1 MARAVALAI
10 TCITIIT
17 CGLFLL
23 HPWWFPRPI
32 STVAPAIDAQ
42 FTTTFIVCG
51 ILFALAQ
58 LTLAYFA
65 WRYREGRSN
74 AQVTFSR
81 GNRSLESAWALMVAV
96 LFLGLGWTGYRLWAR
111 FPFQGP
117 APGAIRVEVW
127 GEQFA
132 WYFRYPG
139 PDGQFGPIHPDRMH
153 DSMGNPL
160 GLDREHDLASR
171 DDIVTATLAIPV
183 NRPVELI
190 LRSKDMVH
198 SFFVREL
205 RLNQDLE
212 PGRAIPIHFTA
223 TRIGRY
229 KIICSELCGMGHYKM
244 HADLVVMT
252 GRDFQEWL
260 RKKAEQ
266 Q

>member
-1 MARAVALAI
+1 MALAVALAI
-10 TCITIIT
+10 TCITLAT
-17 CGLFLL
+17 CGLFVF
-23 HPWWFPRPI
+23 HPWWFPSPI
-32 STVAPAIDAQ
+32 STLASRIDVQ
-42 FTTTFIVCG
+42 FNLTWIVCG
-51 ILFALAQ
+51 ILFAAAQ

-65 WRYREGRSN
+65 WHYRGSRSG
-74 AQVTFSR
+74 AQATFSR
-81 GNRSLESAWALMVAV
+81 GNNILEGAWAVTATV
-96 LFLGLGWTGYRLWAR
+96 LFLGLGWTGYRLWAG

-117 APGAIRVEVW
+117 APGAMRVEVW

-139 PDGQFGPIHPDRMH
+139 PDGRFGPPHPDLMS
-153 DSMGNPL
+153 DGMGNYL
-160 GLDREHDLASR
+160 GLDRQHDLASR
-171 DDIVTATLAIPV
+171 DDIVTTTLAIPV
-183 NRPVELI
+183 NRPVTLI
-190 LRSKDMVH
+190 LRSKDMIH

-205 RLNQDLE
+205 RLNQDLV

-252 GRDFQEWL
+252 GRGFQEWL